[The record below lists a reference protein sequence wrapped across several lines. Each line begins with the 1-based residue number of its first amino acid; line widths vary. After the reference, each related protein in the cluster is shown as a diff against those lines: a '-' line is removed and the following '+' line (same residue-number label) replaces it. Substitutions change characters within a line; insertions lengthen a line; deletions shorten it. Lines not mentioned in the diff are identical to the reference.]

1 MLGRGAKGSS
11 ALVERESS
19 PAPARAMPKYSVDNR
34 HRELYREAN
43 KDTLMD
49 QDVRL
54 SERGLRVLRFMIE
67 QPRASRSGAEIA
79 KATKIGSGTLY
90 PLLARLEAAGWFT
103 SQWEDVDPHDAGR
116 PRRRLYKLTGVG
128 QRRAREALSGLQL
141 GTGAP
146 VWAT

>member
-1 MLGRGAKGSS
+1 
-11 ALVERESS
+11 
-19 PAPARAMPKYSVDNR
+19 
-34 HRELYREAN
+34 
-43 KDTLMD
+43 MD
-49 QDVRL
+49 QEVRL

-67 QPRASRSGAEIA
+67 QPRASHSGAEIA
-79 KATKIGSGTLY
+79 KATKVGSGTLY

-103 SQWEDVDPHDAGR
+103 SQWEDVDPHEAGR

-146 VWAT
+146 AWAT